1 MNEDY
6 TYQIITLKS
15 WLDTLSEFAEKNEE
29 FNNILGNLNIFTRSI
44 DEISADLR
52 EYIQNGELP
61 DGTK

>member
-6 TYQIITLKS
+6 TYQIITLKA
-15 WLDTLSEFAEKNEE
+15 WLDTLSEFAEKNDD
-29 FNNILGNLNIFTRSI
+29 FNDLLGNLNIFTRSI

-61 DGTK
+61 NGIK